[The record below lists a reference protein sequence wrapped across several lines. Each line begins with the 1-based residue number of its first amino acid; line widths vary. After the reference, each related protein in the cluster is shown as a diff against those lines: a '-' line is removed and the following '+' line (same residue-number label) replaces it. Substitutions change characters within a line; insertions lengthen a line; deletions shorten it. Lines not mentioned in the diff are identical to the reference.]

1 MSERVMMY
9 SSYPITFDKL
19 SVAILA
25 AGGEPVTPRG
35 EEFGLLGRIEDGER
49 HVLISGC
56 PPQDA
61 PSFQDGELP
70 YLGQELWEEILSK
83 LGGKPVISFHVG
95 IGYAPRSGL
104 LAVEFAYQCAIRW
117 PCIVY
122 ADVFEEGEWGV
133 KVYANADIVQLRAAG
148 QAFTTYGMLDDDD
161 EPVPSWPDYIA
172 RGFKML
178 SGKYIPPAD
187 VEAFRERWG
196 GLQLDNFVEA
206 LKRGEGRDRLLA
218 LSVLGYSGDNGMVS
232 VLRPWLGSS
241 DDKERW
247 LSTIGL
253 GRFKDEA
260 SYPALVAL
268 LTEFFPSKQEPEL
281 VKEQARFD
289 EWRWTVVEVLSL
301 WNTPSVVSAFRKAY
315 QRSVEAESF
324 VLPHRQHMV
333 LRRWYS
339 FQEMLC
345 RALGEMGAF
354 GVFTDLH
361 LPPVHRKIGVVN
373 MALGFCHIEEKY
385 EQYRLLYEWDSDEE
399 MVKALHEILETRFG
413 LIETERLDY
422 LNVAKEPPINQWKM
436 LEEDW
441 NNL

>member
-1 MSERVMMY
+1 MSMW
-9 SSYPITFDKL
+9 SDQSPI
-19 SVAILA
+19 I
-25 AGGEPVTPRG
+25 
-35 EEFGLLGRIEDGER
+35 
-49 HVLISGC
+49 
-56 PPQDA
+56 
-61 PSFQDGELP
+61 
-70 YLGQELWEEILSK
+70 Y
-83 LGGKPVISFHVG
+83 
-95 IGYAPRSGL
+95 
-104 LAVEFAYQCAIRW
+104 
-117 PCIVY
+117 
-122 ADVFEEGEWGV
+122 EW
-133 KVYANADIVQLRAAG
+133 
-148 QAFTTYGMLDDDD
+148 FTDNE
-161 EPVPSWPDYIA
+161 EPVPSWPVYVA
-172 RGFKML
+172 RGFEMIY
-178 SGKYIPPAD
+178 GEYIPPED
-187 VEAFRERWG
+187 VEAFSELWG

-218 LSVLGYSGDNGMVS
+218 LSALGYSAENGMVS

-260 SYPALVAL
+260 SYPALAAL
-268 LTEFFPSKQEPEL
+268 LTEFFPSEQEPGL

-289 EWRWTVVEVLSL
+289 EWRRTVVEVLSL
-301 WNTPSVVSAFRKAY
+301 WNTPSVVSAFRKTY

-324 VLPHRQHMV
+324 VLPLRRHMV

-373 MALGFCHIEEKY
+373 IALGFCHIEEKY
-385 EQYRLLYEWDSDEE
+385 EQYRLLYEWDNDEK
-399 MVKALHEILETRFG
+399 MLKALHIVLETRFG
-413 LIETERLDY
+413 LTEAERLDY
-422 LNVAKEPPINQWKM
+422 LNVAKEPSLNQLKM

-441 NNL
+441 DTL